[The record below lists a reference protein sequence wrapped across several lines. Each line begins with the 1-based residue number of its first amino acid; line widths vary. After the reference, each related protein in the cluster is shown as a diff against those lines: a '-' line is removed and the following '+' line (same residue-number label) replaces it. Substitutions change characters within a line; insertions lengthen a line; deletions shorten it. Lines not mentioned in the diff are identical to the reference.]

1 MPKSSRYE
9 AKQVDAQGL
18 IHYTAEEDQVW
29 AELYARQMD
38 LLPHRACQAF
48 LDGLKAIALPADRVP
63 QARDLSER
71 LHDLTGW
78 VIEPVPALINF
89 DRFFDLLSRKRFPA
103 ASFIRRREDMDYLQE
118 PDIFHEIFGH
128 ATMLTNPAMA
138 DFTHAYGL
146 AGQAASKADRVL
158 LARLYWFTVEFGL
171 LNTAQGLRIYG
182 GGIASS
188 PGETLH
194 AIDSDLPMRRPFDPI
209 DALRTPYRIDIYQ
222 PVYYILDRLDDLFEL
237 AERDLLGL
245 IRQARALGEFAPTFP
260 PKTQEVASA

>member
-9 AKQVDAQGL
+9 AKQVDEHGL
-18 IHYTAEEDQVW
+18 IHYSPEEDEVW
-29 AELYARQMD
+29 AALYARQMA
-38 LLPHRACQAF
+38 LLPDRACQAF
-48 LDGLKAIALPADRVP
+48 LDGLEAIQLPADRVP
-63 QARDLSER
+63 QPRDLSER

-118 PDIFHEIFGH
+118 PDIFHELFGH
-128 ATMLTNPAMA
+128 AAMLTNPAMA
-138 DFTHAYGL
+138 DFTHAYGQ
-146 AGQAASKADRVL
+146 AGVAASKADRVL

-171 LNTAQGLRIYG
+171 LQTPQGVRIYG

-188 PGETLH
+188 PGETH
-194 AIDSDLPMRRPFDPI
+194 YAIDSGEPLRRPFDPI

-222 PVYYILDRLDDLFEL
+222 PVYYILNQLDDLFEL
-237 AERDLLGL
+237 AQQDLLGL
-245 IRQARALGEFAPTFP
+245 IRLARALGEFTPTFP
-260 PKTQEVASA
+260 AKTKEAA